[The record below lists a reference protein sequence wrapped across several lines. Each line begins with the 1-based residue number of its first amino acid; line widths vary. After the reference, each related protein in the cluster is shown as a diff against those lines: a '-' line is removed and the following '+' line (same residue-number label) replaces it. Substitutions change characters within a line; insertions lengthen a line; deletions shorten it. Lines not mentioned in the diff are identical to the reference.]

1 MKKIYICLLILFTLC
16 LSGCGKK
23 ISKLEVENITACID
37 IFDISNY
44 EFTVI
49 YDDETKETKNI
60 SLSML
65 SIEDQEKLYDVG
77 EHDVVLNYEGTSA
90 SLTIVLENRKAISIK
105 ATPENV
111 TAYVNEFDYEMVT
124 LHVEYNDNTSEDIFF
139 DQSYISM
146 DDVVLLGKPGTYDIT
161 ISIDDVSTVVKFE
174 LLPNAVKIEDLTQD
188 VIIYCITKK
197 IDDKYQ
203 SVFYALGNKEFS
215 GFQFKIDVSKKV
227 SDYDIINKHENLYI
241 NDENLYL
248 SFASSSNI
256 KGEVELF
263 TIEFIST
270 EQYKNFTIDYDITN
284 LFVYIKNNDVV
295 EITDY
300 LITLIR

>member
-77 EHDVVLNYEGTSA
+77 EHDVVLNYEGISA

-161 ISIDDVSTVVKFE
+161 ISIDDVSIVVKFE

-197 IDDKYQ
+197 LDDKYQ